1 MRAYVYVQGWWDF
14 PVRYSDYDYF
24 EERSRIEREDWSE
37 NEETYENLVGVQF
50 SKRGAT
56 ERGGCGKVKFSGHIG
71 KDP

>member
-1 MRAYVYVQGWWDF
+1 MRAYVYVRGWWDF

-37 NEETYENLVGVQF
+37 NEETYENLVGVQL
-50 SKRGAT
+50 SERGAT
-56 ERGGCGKVKFSGHIG
+56 EHGGCGKVKFSGHIG